1 MTNMNSKGRPKT
13 VKPIETLKFTTY
25 QEELTMFKNGLIDS
39 LDDEENEDQFSKET
53 VKKFLNMEVWRQ
65 NIFIVY
71 LLNKHS
77 KFTFKE
83 LANLLQVDRVEL
95 RRAIVAIKNELQE
108 I

>member
-13 VKPIETLKFTTY
+13 VKAIETLKFTTY